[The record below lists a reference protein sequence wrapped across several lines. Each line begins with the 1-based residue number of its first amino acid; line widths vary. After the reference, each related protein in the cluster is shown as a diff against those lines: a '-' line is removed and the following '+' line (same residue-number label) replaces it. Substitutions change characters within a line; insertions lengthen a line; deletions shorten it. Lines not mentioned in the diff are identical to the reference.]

1 MEGDGERGVKLEKI
15 ERCTEGEALAL
26 TTELIDEL
34 IQFDLKMHKFFN
46 NVNLEQELL
55 QYLMDEG
62 LESGLIGKA

>member
-1 MEGDGERGVKLEKI
+1 MKIRDIVEKLEKI
-15 ERCTEGEALAL
+15 ERCTEGEALEL

>member
-1 MEGDGERGVKLEKI
+1 MFKKLVSIYFNSINDRKF
-15 ERCTEGEALAL
+15 LYN
-26 TTELIDEL
+26 
-34 IQFDLKMHKFFN
+34 KFFN

>member
-1 MEGDGERGVKLEKI
+1 MKIRDIVEKLEKI
-15 ERCTEGEALAL
+15 ERCTEGEALEL

-62 LESGLIGKA
+62 IESGLIGKA

>member
-1 MEGDGERGVKLEKI
+1 MKIRVIVEKLEKI
-15 ERCTEGEALAL
+15 ERCTEGEALEL

-55 QYLMDEG
+55 QYLIDEG